1 MISCY
6 LKYLFFCFLVIA
18 AIVNAEEPQEIRLN
32 DLIAEAV
39 ENNPELKAA
48 RYKNKAA
55 ETRISQAKA
64 WEAPQI
70 GVELPLTP
78 VSSFPNP
85 FKDSMETDFF
95 IQQKI
100 PFPGKID
107 IMTRSEKSYSEMSV
121 WNSKSL
127 ENIVIRDLKKAYY
140 ELYLMHKKIKINA
153 ESQDLM
159 RQFTSL
165 ARKQYEVGKGSQAD
179 ILRAQTE
186 LSIMINEGESLI
198 QEKRIS
204 ETMINTILGRP
215 HEQAL
220 GAVPDINI
228 DNLPKENADLVDYA
242 IKNRPELKAMDEN
255 ILMKTAEHDLARR
268 EYYPDIML
276 RLMYKGMDEGPDDY
290 FATMVSM
297 DIPFMFWSGGKIRG
311 RVEESRID
319 ILKAKEDLHSMEN
332 MTRYQIREAMLSAET
347 SRKTMQLYKSTVI
360 PQAEQTREA
369 MRAAYSTGSAELFSL
384 IEALRMELQA
394 RLDYHTAVSSYM
406 RNLAALDQAA
416 GIGIIERSSDPSPD
430 LSTRR
435 HP

>member
-1 MISCY
+1 MISRY
-6 LKYLFFCFLVIA
+6 LKRLFFCFLVLA
-18 AIVNAEEPQEIRLN
+18 AVVQAEDAQEIRLN
-32 DLIAEAV
+32 DLITEAV
-39 ENNPELKAA
+39 ENNPELKAT

-70 GVELPLTP
+70 GVEFPLTP

-95 IQQKI
+95 IQQEI

-107 IMTRSEKSYSEMSV
+107 IMTRSEKSYSEMTA

-140 ELYLMHKKIKINA
+140 ELYLIQKKIKINA
-153 ESQDLM
+153 GSKDLM
-159 RQFTSL
+159 RQFTAL

-186 LSIMINEGESLI
+186 LSMLINEGETLL
-198 QEKRIS
+198 QEKQIT

-215 HEQAL
+215 PEQAL
-220 GAVPDINI
+220 GVVPEI
-228 DNLPKENADLVDYA
+228 DTGNLPKGRDDLVDYA
-242 IKNRPELKAMDEN
+242 LKNRPELKAMDEN

-276 RLMYKGMDEGPDDY
+276 RLMYKAMDEGPDDY
-290 FATMVSM
+290 FSTMVSV
-297 DIPFMFWSGGKIRG
+297 DIPFMFWSGGKIKG

-319 ILKAKEDLHSMEN
+319 ILKAKEELHSMAN

-347 SRKTMQLYKSTVI
+347 SRKTMELYKSTVI

-369 MRAAYSTGSAELFSL
+369 MRAAYATGAAELFSL
-384 IEALRMELQA
+384 IETLRMELQA
-394 RLDYHTAVSSYM
+394 RQDYHTAVSSYM

-416 GIGIIERSSDPSPD
+416 GIGTIERSSDPSPT

-435 HP
+435 LP